1 MTVRTK
7 IRQVVDAR
15 RDFEGVEDPSNSNLI
30 GWTTHYITSF
40 SNSTTAWQNYANYF
54 MSGLI
59 QPTQDG
65 VIVNNANQTATL
77 DPNPPAEVGLKH
89 YQHQMQAMK
98 STSFP
103 IEMGGDNNTNS
114 SSSLGVIGTDGYVS
128 FSGGFGSTL
137 KQFNIKMGEMRG
149 FEYSRNSDSTWPSS
163 TSNGDGLENLQD
175 TLEIGIGPVSTGGG
189 GGGGGA

>member
-15 RDFEGVEDPSNSNLI
+15 RDIDGTEDTTNSNLV
-30 GWTTHYITSF
+30 GWTTHYITNF

-65 VIVNNANQTATL
+65 VTVNNANQTAIL

-98 STSFP
+98 STSYP
-103 IEMGGDNNTNS
+103 VEMGGDHDQNS
-114 SSSLGVIGTDGYVS
+114 SSSLGIIGTDGYVN
-128 FSGGFGSTL
+128 FSGTFNTTL

-149 FEYSRNSDSTWPSS
+149 FEYHRNSDSSWPSS
-163 TSNGDGLENLQD
+163 TSNGDGVEHLQN
-175 TLEIGIGPVSTGGG
+175 TLEIGIGPTTTGGG
-189 GGGGGA
+189 GGA